1 MFWKLF
7 KLQALLDT
15 LFDDGWLCLG
25 LAFEGHTEQ
34 AHENTAPL
42 HQA

>member
-25 LAFEGHTEQ
+25 LALDGHTEQ
-34 AHENTAPL
+34 AHETAASPR
-42 HQA
+42 QA